1 VSIPVDNTS
10 VNPARSLGTAL
21 FADSDYEALQQL
33 WAFIVFPM
41 IGAVVGVVVWL
52 MVSESRLEDTLLAE
66 VPGLDDVRD
75 GLTKAADGV
84 VDAVEDAA
92 D

>member
-1 VSIPVDNTS
+1 
-10 VNPARSLGTAL
+10 
-21 FADSDYEALQQL
+21 
-33 WAFIVFPM
+33 VFPM